1 MGVSVISSTKFA
13 RGESQESYAIFCFCS
28 FKTFCSYSSGNAAIL
43 SSFQK
48 FSSFQMESM
57 ANVNYMS
64 PSSGSTLQI
73 FGDLGLV
80 QREALGHRGTNTRY
94 DVSILY
100 WLSQINNMIS
110 PE

>member
-1 MGVSVISSTKFA
+1 MQFSAFLVSKHFVVIPLVML
-13 RGESQESYAIFCFCS
+13 IFF
-28 FKTFCSYSSGNAAIL
+28 L
-43 SSFQK
+43 SSLQK

-80 QREALGHRGTNTRY
+80 QREALGHRGTDTRY
-94 DVSILY
+94 NVSICTDYL
-100 WLSQINNMIS
+100 
-110 PE
+110 E